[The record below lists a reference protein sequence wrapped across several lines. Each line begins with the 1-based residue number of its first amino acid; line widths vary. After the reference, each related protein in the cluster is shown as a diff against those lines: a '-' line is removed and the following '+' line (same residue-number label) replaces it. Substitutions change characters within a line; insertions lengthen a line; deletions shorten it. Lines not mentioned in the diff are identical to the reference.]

1 MSDINNVH
9 DKFFKKNMSD
19 KSTVRNMLQNYL
31 PEQILNLINLDNME
45 LEKDTMIE
53 EELEN
58 VFSDLIY
65 KVSLNGNEAYLYF
78 LFEHK
83 SYPYRKI
90 ALQLLKYIRA
100 IWELKM
106 KQGKKKKLPLIIPI
120 VFYHGRVKW
129 DIGLKLSD
137 LLDDIPGELREYVP
151 DFKYLLYDF
160 SPYSDQEIMG
170 NIELRIFLQ
179 LLRYIFAD
187 MDLLKEKF
195 EYIFGLFEEL
205 IDKATAM
212 EYFETVIR
220 YIMNAREG
228 IDLKELARI
237 ASRVSS
243 ERGEAIMTIAEKLRM
258 EGRIETAKNLIKMG
272 MEIDKIAK
280 ATEIDEE
287 KLKLLKK
294 EITH

>member
-100 IWELKM
+100 IWDLKM

-280 ATEIDEE
+280 ATEIDED

>member
-1 MSDINNVH
+1 
-9 DKFFKKNMSD
+9 
-19 KSTVRNMLQNYL
+19 
-31 PEQILNLINLDNME
+31 
-45 LEKDTMIE
+45 
-53 EELEN
+53 
-58 VFSDLIY
+58 
-65 KVSLNGNEAYLYF
+65 
-78 LFEHK
+78 
-83 SYPYRKI
+83 
-90 ALQLLKYIRA
+90 
-100 IWELKM
+100 
-106 KQGKKKKLPLIIPI
+106 
-120 VFYHGRVKW
+120 
-129 DIGLKLSD
+129 
-137 LLDDIPGELREYVP
+137 
-151 DFKYLLYDF
+151 
-160 SPYSDQEIMG
+160 MG

-205 IDKATAM
+205 SDKATAM

-258 EGRIETAKNLIKMG
+258 EVRIETAKNLIKMG

>member
-1 MSDINNVH
+1 M
-9 DKFFKKNMSD
+9 
-19 KSTVRNMLQNYL
+19 
-31 PEQILNLINLDNME
+31 
-45 LEKDTMIE
+45 
-53 EELEN
+53 
-58 VFSDLIY
+58 
-65 KVSLNGNEAYLYF
+65 
-78 LFEHK
+78 
-83 SYPYRKI
+83 
-90 ALQLLKYIRA
+90 
-100 IWELKM
+100 
-106 KQGKKKKLPLIIPI
+106 
-120 VFYHGRVKW
+120 
-129 DIGLKLSD
+129 
-137 LLDDIPGELREYVP
+137 P

-179 LLRYIFAD
+179 LLRYIFTD

-205 IDKATAM
+205 SDKATAM

-258 EGRIETAKNLIKMG
+258 EVRIETAKNLIKMG
-272 MEIDKIAK
+272 MEIDEIAK